1 MNNCHDLAAE
11 RGYTVFGLEVQEEC
25 WTAANALKTY
35 QKYGR
40 ATGRNTC
47 EPDGEGGKW
56 SLDVYKIIP
65 CPGMTIRQ

>member
-1 MNNCHDLAAE
+1 MDNCHDLAAE

-35 QKYGR
+35 KKYGR
-40 ATGRNTC
+40 ATGSDTC
-47 EPDGEGGKW
+47 EPDGEGGTW